1 MARFLGPKNMSALS
15 WLVTPPDIPIPVNA
29 RTIREGLNAN
39 APLHIAIGKPE
50 VRKQEIM
57 DVFVKHPAKL
67 SCSFIAGAMEFR
79 NVTHVR
85 KLLRELVTEGRLGTQ
100 MRERGNGRSLILYFV
115 FENR

>member
-1 MARFLGPKNMSALS
+1 MSSLSLLHTAPAITLPKGRI
-15 WLVTPPDIPIPVNA
+15 VRGGI
-29 RTIREGLNAN
+29 NAN
-39 APLHIAIGKPE
+39 APLYVPLGSAA

-85 KLLRELVTEGRLGTQ
+85 KLLRELVAEGRLGTQ
-100 MRERGNGRSLILYFV
+100 MREPTNGRSNVILYFV
-115 FENR
+115 VPAVQP

>member
-1 MARFLGPKNMSALS
+1 MSAILAM
-15 WLVTPPDIPIPVNA
+15 LHPPTIIPPKGRVV
-29 RTIREGLNAN
+29 REGLNAN
-39 APLHIAIGKPE
+39 APLYIAIGKPE

-85 KLLRELVTEGRLGTQ
+85 KLLRELVSEGRLGTQ

-115 FENR
+115 VPAVQP